1 MKAVFDTNVL
11 IAAFLTEGVCAK
23 LLIRARRR
31 DFDVILCD
39 GIIQEFKRVLKK
51 KFAAS
56 PHEMSEVVMI
66 LSAAA
71 QDILRRTDSITSV
84 CRDPDD
90 NVILDCARDAVA
102 DYIVTG
108 DVDLLI
114 LKNYEGI
121 SILSPENLRS
131 FFQIEKGHIR

>member
-11 IAAFLTEGVCAK
+11 IAAFLTEGICAK

-31 DFDVILCD
+31 DFDMILCD
-39 GIIQEFKRVLKK
+39 GILQEFKRVLKK

-56 PHEMSEVVMI
+56 PHEMSEALII

-71 QDILRRTDSITSV
+71 QDILGQTDSIV
-84 CRDPDD
+84 PICRDSDD
-90 NVILDCARDAVA
+90 DLILACARDAVA
-102 DYIVTG
+102 DYVVTG
-108 DVDLLI
+108 DEDLLV

-121 SILSPENLRS
+121 SILNPRE
-131 FFQIEKGHIR
+131 FEKLFPD

>member
-31 DFDVILCD
+31 DFDMILCD
-39 GIIQEFKRVLKK
+39 GILQEFKRVLHK

-56 PHEMSEVVMI
+56 PHEMSEALTL

-71 QDILRRTDSITSV
+71 QDILGLTDSIVPV
-84 CRDPDD
+84 CRDSDD
-90 NVILDCARDAVA
+90 DMILACARDAVA
-102 DYIVTG
+102 DYMVTG
-108 DVDLLI
+108 DEDLLV

-121 SILSPENLRS
+121 SILNPREFENL
-131 FFQIEKGHIR
+131 FPD

>member
-11 IAAFLTEGVCAK
+11 IAAFLTEGICAK

-31 DFDVILCD
+31 DFDMILCD
-39 GIIQEFKRVLKK
+39 GILQEFKSVLKK

-56 PHEMSEVVMI
+56 PHEMSEAVII

-71 QDILRRTDSITSV
+71 QDILRQTDAIAPI
-84 CRDPDD
+84 CRDSDD
-90 NVILDCARDAVA
+90 DLILACARDAVA

-108 DVDLLI
+108 DEDLLV

-121 SILSPENLRS
+121 SIINPRK
-131 FFQIEKGHIR
+131 FEKLFPD

>member
-11 IAAFLTEGVCAK
+11 IAAFLTEGICAK
-23 LLIRARRR
+23 LLVRARKR
-31 DFDVILCD
+31 DFEMILCD
-39 GIIQEFKRVLKK
+39 GILQEFKRVLKK

-56 PHEMSEVVMI
+56 PHEMSEALII

-71 QDILRRTDSITSV
+71 HDIRVQTDSIAPI

-90 NVILDCARDAVA
+90 NLILGCARDAIA

-108 DVDLLI
+108 DEDLLV

-121 SILSPENLRS
+121 SILNPSE
-131 FFQIEKGHIR
+131 FEKLFPD

>member
-11 IAAFLTEGVCAK
+11 IAAFLTEGICAK

-31 DFDVILCD
+31 DFDMILCD
-39 GIIQEFKRVLKK
+39 GILQEFKRVLKK

-56 PHEMSEVVMI
+56 PHEMSEALLI

-71 QDILRRTDSITSV
+71 QDILGQTDPIV
-84 CRDPDD
+84 PICRDSDD
-90 NVILDCARDAVA
+90 DLILACARDAVA
-102 DYIVTG
+102 DYVVTG
-108 DVDLLI
+108 DEDLLI

-121 SILSPENLRS
+121 SILNPRE
-131 FFQIEKGHIR
+131 FEKLFPD

>member
-11 IAAFLTEGVCAK
+11 IAAFLTEGICAK

-31 DFDVILCD
+31 DFDMILCD
-39 GIIQEFKRVLKK
+39 GIPQEFKRVLKK

-56 PHEMSEVVMI
+56 PHEMSEAVII

-71 QDILRRTDSITSV
+71 QDILRQTDAIAPI
-84 CRDPDD
+84 CRDSDD
-90 NVILDCARDAVA
+90 DLILACARDAVA

-108 DVDLLI
+108 DEDLLV

-121 SILSPENLRS
+121 SIINPRK
-131 FFQIEKGHIR
+131 FEKLFPD

>member
-11 IAAFLTEGVCAK
+11 IAAFLTEGICAK

-31 DFDVILCD
+31 DFDMILCD
-39 GIIQEFKRVLKK
+39 GILQEFKRVLKK

-56 PHEMSEVVMI
+56 PHEMSEALAI

-71 QDILRRTDSITSV
+71 QDILGQTDSIV
-84 CRDPDD
+84 PICRDPDD
-90 NVILDCARDAVA
+90 DLILACARDAVA
-102 DYIVTG
+102 DYVVTG
-108 DVDLLI
+108 DEDLLV

-121 SILSPENLRS
+121 SILNPRE
-131 FFQIEKGHIR
+131 FEKLFPD